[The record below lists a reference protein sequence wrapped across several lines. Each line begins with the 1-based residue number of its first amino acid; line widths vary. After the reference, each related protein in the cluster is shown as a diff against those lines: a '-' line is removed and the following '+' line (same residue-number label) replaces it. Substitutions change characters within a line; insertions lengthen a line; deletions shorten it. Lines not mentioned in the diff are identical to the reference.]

1 MKVNRIKKLF
11 DFLLHSVFLM
21 LTLFALTETILAD
34 QKPEKPSSC
43 KIKRERLEANIE
55 KYRRGET
62 PFIDD
67 KSYFMF
73 CRSARPVLEK
83 YNLDPDRE
91 IRNTI
96 AGFLY
101 FTHSKFNMRLLA
113 AQVETYPL
121 EYAFALRNL
130 SNYKCKD
137 LLKFKAKR
145 LESLRDILI
154 AETQKDA
161 DVLANGA
168 GELLQCFAKKD
179 EQARQF
185 LAGKGKF

>member
-1 MKVNRIKKLF
+1 MNRINNSL
-11 DFLLHSVFLM
+11 DFLVHGILLVLM
-21 LTLFALTETILAD
+21 IFAFQQVILAD
-34 QKPEKPSSC
+34 QTPEKPKSC
-43 KIKRERLEANIE
+43 KIKRERLEENIE
-55 KYRRGET
+55 KYRRGEM
-62 PFIDD
+62 PFVDD

-83 YNLDPDRE
+83 YHLDPDRE
-91 IRNTI
+91 IRNKI

-137 LLKFKAKR
+137 LLKFKVKR
-145 LESLRDILI
+145 LESLRDKLI
-154 AETQKDA
+154 AEAQNNPDF
-161 DVLANGA
+161 LANGA
-168 GELLQCFAKKD
+168 GTLLQCFAEKD

-185 LAGKGKF
+185 LVGKGKF